1 MGSYPSCQLDLRA
14 GLDTLLEMGMGG
26 PVFFVGFAI
35 KLLIAGSHVFDGA
48 GFQFSASGSKK
59 TNSYHLICA

>member
-1 MGSYPSCQLDLRA
+1 
-14 GLDTLLEMGMGG
+14 MGG

-35 KLLIAGSHVFDGA
+35 NLLIAGSHVFDGA